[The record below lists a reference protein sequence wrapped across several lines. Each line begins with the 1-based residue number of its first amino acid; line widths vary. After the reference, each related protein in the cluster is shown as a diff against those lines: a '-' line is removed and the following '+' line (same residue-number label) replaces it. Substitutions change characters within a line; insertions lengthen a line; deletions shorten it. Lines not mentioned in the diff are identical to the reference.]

1 MYIDLIKDIIYLN
14 LDFVNLNLDIHA
26 IYRGITMSYFSQ
38 RLKSLRL
45 AHNYTQKEVAE
56 GVGISQGNYSG
67 LESGK
72 NDPSLTT
79 LQKLSDFYEE
89 LIDSLVQPFR
99 VVEDSELSDEELLL
113 LKKLRRLPPEERLEV
128 ALIVDMKIDKER
140 KRADTSKNE

>member
-1 MYIDLIKDIIYLN
+1 
-14 LDFVNLNLDIHA
+14 
-26 IYRGITMSYFSQ
+26 MSYFSQ

-128 ALIVDMKIDKER
+128 ALIVNMKIDKER
-140 KRADTSKNE
+140 KRADTGENE

>member
-1 MYIDLIKDIIYLN
+1 
-14 LDFVNLNLDIHA
+14 
-26 IYRGITMSYFSQ
+26 MSYFSE

-72 NDPSLTT
+72 NDPSLNT
-79 LQKLSDFYEE
+79 LQKLSDFYDE

-99 VVEDSELSDEELLL
+99 VVEDGELSKEEWLL
-113 LKKLRRLPPEERLEV
+113 LKKIRRLSHEDLVEV
-128 ALIVDMKIDKER
+128 KFIVDMKIDKAR
-140 KRADTSKNE
+140 KHTKDENAE

>member
-1 MYIDLIKDIIYLN
+1 
-14 LDFVNLNLDIHA
+14 
-26 IYRGITMSYFSQ
+26 MSYFSQ

-128 ALIVDMKIDKER
+128 TLIVDMKIDKER
-140 KRADTSKNE
+140 KRADTDKNE